1 MFIDLL
7 STVKLSDFKCF
18 RMGLT
23 CQKLGI
29 DYRLIDYRWTDHQAD
44 LLIYNS
50 IKWSSNTF
58 LPA

>member
-29 DYRLIDYRWTDHQAD
+29 DYRWTDHQAD

-50 IKWSSNTF
+50 MKWSSNTF